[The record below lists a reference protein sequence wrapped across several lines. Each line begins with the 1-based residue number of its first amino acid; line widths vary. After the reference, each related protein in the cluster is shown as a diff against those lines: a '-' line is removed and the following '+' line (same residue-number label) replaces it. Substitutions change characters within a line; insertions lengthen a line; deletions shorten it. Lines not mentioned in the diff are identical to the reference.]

1 MRIPKNAIY
10 FKGTKD
16 GIIAYIDL
24 SYSFNTILKALEKK
38 ISEREDFFRGGSI
51 KFFPVTG
58 TFSEKEINEIKDL
71 MENKFDID
79 CEFVER
85 EVVQEKSI
93 EKDKKFILKD
103 FLIMKRILRSG
114 QKLNYSGNI
123 ILIGDVN
130 EDAEIVAGGS
140 LFVFG
145 SLRGSVIVGRDTGED
160 AIVVATNLRPKRLQ
174 IGDFVLEEDISKR
187 RKEVASIA
195 MVENGKIVI
204 YPYKNLFRWLWKIY

>member
-1 MRIPKNAIY
+1 MRIPKNAVN

-16 GIIAYIDL
+16 GIVAYVDL

-58 TFSEKEINEIKDL
+58 TFSENEIYEIKNL

-79 CEFVER
+79 CEFFEKEG
-85 EVVQEKSI
+85 EVQVSY
-93 EKDKKFILKD
+93 EKDKKMILKD
-103 FLIMKRILRSG
+103 FLVIKRILRSG
-114 QKLNYSGNI
+114 QTLNYSGNI

-130 EDAEIVAGGS
+130 EDAEISVGGS

-145 SLRGSVIVGRDTGED
+145 SLRGSVTAGRDSGED

-174 IGDFVLEEDISKR
+174 IGDIVLEEDISKR

-195 MVENGKIVI
+195 LVENGKILI
-204 YPYKNLFRWLWKIY
+204 YPYKNLFIR

>member
-1 MRIPKNAIY
+1 MRIPKNAVN

-16 GIIAYIDL
+16 GIVAYVDL

-58 TFSEKEINEIKDL
+58 NFSENEIYEIKNL

-79 CEFVER
+79 CEFFEKEE
-85 EVVQEKSI
+85 EVQVTS
-93 EKDKKFILKD
+93 EKDKKMILKD
-103 FLIMKRILRSG
+103 FLVIKRILRSG
-114 QKLNYSGNI
+114 QTLNYSGNI

-130 EDAEIVAGGS
+130 EDAEISAGGS

-145 SLRGSVIVGRDTGED
+145 SLRGSVIAGRDSGED

-174 IGDFVLEEDISKR
+174 IGDIVLEEDISKR

-195 MVENGKIVI
+195 LVENGKIVI
-204 YPYKNLFRWLWKIY
+204 YPYKNLFVR

>member
-1 MRIPKNAIY
+1 MRIPKNAVN

-16 GIIAYIDL
+16 GIVAYIDL

-38 ISEREDFFRGGSI
+38 ISEREEFFRGGSI

-58 TFSEKEINEIKDL
+58 SFSENEISEIKNL
-71 MENKFDID
+71 MANKFDID
-79 CEFVER
+79 CEFFEKEEK
-85 EVVQEKSI
+85 EVASK
-93 EKDKKFILKD
+93 KDKKMILKD
-103 FLIMKRILRSG
+103 FLVIKRILRSG
-114 QKLNYSGNI
+114 QTLNYSGNI

-130 EDAEIVAGGS
+130 EDAEIVSGGS

-145 SLRGSVIVGRDTGED
+145 SLRGSVIAGKEIGEE

-174 IGDFVLEEDISKR
+174 IGEIVLDENISKR

-195 MVENGKIVI
+195 LVENGKIVI
-204 YPYKNLFRWLWKIY
+204 YPYKNLFIR

>member
-1 MRIPKNAIY
+1 MRIPKNAVN

-16 GIIAYIDL
+16 GIVAYIDL

-51 KFFPVTG
+51 KFFPITG
-58 TFSEKEINEIKDL
+58 SFSDREIFEIKSL

-79 CEFVER
+79 CEFFEKEE
-85 EVVQEKSI
+85 EVQLSA
-93 EKDKKFILKD
+93 EKDKKMILRD
-103 FLIMKRILRSG
+103 FLVIKRILRSG
-114 QKLNYSGNI
+114 QILNYSGNI

-130 EDAEIVAGGS
+130 EDAEIISGGS

-145 SLRGSVIVGRDTGED
+145 SLRGSVIAGRDIGED

-174 IGDFVLEEDISKR
+174 IGDIVLDDDVSKR

-195 MVENGKIVI
+195 LVENGKIVI
-204 YPYKNLFRWLWKIY
+204 YPYKNLFVR

>member
-1 MRIPKNAIY
+1 MRIPKNAVN

-51 KFFPVTG
+51 KFFPLTG
-58 TFSEKEINEIKDL
+58 TFSENEIYEIKNL

-79 CEFVER
+79 CEFFEKEE
-85 EVVQEKSI
+85 EVQASS
-93 EKDKKFILKD
+93 EKDKKMILKD
-103 FLIMKRILRSG
+103 FLVIKRILRSG
-114 QKLNYSGNI
+114 QTLTYSGNI

-130 EDAEIVAGGS
+130 EDAEISAGGS

-145 SLRGSVIVGRDTGED
+145 SLRGSVIAGRDSGEN

-174 IGDFVLEEDISKR
+174 IGDVILEEDISKR
-187 RKEVASIA
+187 RKEIASIA
-195 MVENGKIVI
+195 LVENGKIVI
-204 YPYKNLFRWLWKIY
+204 YPYKNLFIR

>member
-1 MRIPKNAIY
+1 MRIPKNAVN

-16 GIIAYIDL
+16 GIVAYVDL
-24 SYSFNTILKALEKK
+24 SYSFNTIVKALEKK

-58 TFSEKEINEIKDL
+58 TFSENEIYEIKNL

-79 CEFVER
+79 CEFFEKEE
-85 EVVQEKSI
+85 EVQVSS
-93 EKDKKFILKD
+93 EKDKKMILKD
-103 FLIMKRILRSG
+103 FLVIKRILRSG
-114 QKLNYSGNI
+114 QTLNYSGNI

-130 EDAEIVAGGS
+130 EDAEISAGGS

-145 SLRGSVIVGRDTGED
+145 SLRGSVIAGRDSGED

-174 IGDFVLEEDISKR
+174 IGDIVLEEDISKR

-195 MVENGKIVI
+195 LVENGKILI
-204 YPYKNLFRWLWKIY
+204 YPYKNLFIR